1 MGVTV
6 KDLMRLD
13 PCEDYPEGRV
23 KELCDG
29 RDELSFEEIAQLDI
43 PIDDIVWVLTEL
55 MTEPQQRFFARKC
68 ASDVLHQWEAP
79 DIVKKYLET
88 GDESIMEDARSAAL
102 SAARSAAMSASRSA
116 AWSAAMSAA
125 WPYARS
131 AAWSYVWSAA
141 NEAVW
146 SYDDDSIDKAYK
158 KYVSWAIEILESRC
172 ENIQE

>member
-43 PIDDIVWVLTEL
+43 PIDDIVWVLTGL
-55 MTEPQQRFFARKC
+55 MTKPQQRLFTRKC
-68 ASDVLHQWEAP
+68 AYDVTHRWKAP
-79 DIVKKYLET
+79 DIVVNYLET
-88 GDESIMEDARSAAL
+88 GDENIREAAWSAVL
-102 SAARSAAMSASRSA
+102 SAAGSA
-116 AWSAAMSAA
+116 AWSAAMSAVRPPVRPA
-125 WPYARS
+125 TWSAARS
-131 AAWSYVWSAA
+131 ATRFAA
-141 NEAVW
+141 R
-146 SYDDDSIDKAYK
+146 SYDDDSIKAYK